1 MNKKINLAVAGAALA
16 LGASAANAGI
26 VIPAGDWTLDVNG
39 NVNAFMNFS
48 DADATSGT
56 APVGALTTQAR
67 DALGEGNGQG
77 INTGLL
83 PSWLGFT
90 GTTRQNNTD
99 VSFTISFQPN
109 ASDNSAPYHGDSKTP
124 LNRQSYLS
132 FGDKSWGSIKLGKD
146 IGIFASGAILNDMTL
161 LGVGSGATGRS
172 GGSTTLGGI
181 GTGYVY
187 AAWKGQATYT
197 TPNMGGF
204 QAKVG
209 LMNPNNIPDANT
221 KVTTRTYQNDTTF
234 VGTAAT
240 MAGSA
245 SASVIKSASVTIT
258 SKGSATTDTTHTD
271 TVTGADAG
279 AINQDR
285 FGIEAEASYSW
296 TGDVAGK
303 VWVSGASYEVTR
315 QTAAST
321 AAAPVEQ
328 SYDIEA
334 FDIGASLSAGNFG
347 LVGYY
352 YDGEGLGTTLFGSN
366 GVTAGGNER
375 DSDGGYVQATYVIP
389 TGTKLGVAYGVSNL
403 DTASGET
410 NATLV
415 KENER
420 WTVGAYHPLTKHLNL
435 VAEYNASESTGQSSA
450 NKLES
455 DSISLGAILFF

>member
-1 MNKKINLAVAGAALA
+1 MNKKINLAVASAALA
-16 LGASAANAGI
+16 LGATAANAGI

-39 NVNAFMNFS
+39 NVNAFMNFN
-48 DADATSGT
+48 DADAAKGST
-56 APVGALTTQAR
+56 LTGNIANGQ
-67 DALGEGNGQG
+67 DGLGESDSQG

-109 ASDNSAPYHGDSKTP
+109 ASDNSAAGDNKTP

-161 LGVGSGATGRS
+161 LGVGSAATGRS
-172 GGSTTLGGI
+172 GGATTLGGI

-204 QAKVG
+204 QAKIG
-209 LMNPNNIPDANT
+209 LMNPNNIPDAST
-221 KVTTRTYQNDTTF
+221 AATTRTYTTTNA
-234 VGTAAT
+234 TANSTSTAT
-240 MAGSA
+240 GSYSTNSLA
-245 SASVIKSASVTIT
+245 SISVTIVSVSTVT
-258 SKGSATTDTTHTD
+258 STTTATD
-271 TVTGADAG
+271 TVTGAASS
-279 AINQDR
+279 AVNQDR

-303 VWVSGASYEVTR
+303 VWVSGASYDVTR
-315 QTAAST
+315 IKGST
-321 AAAPVEQ
+321 SATQ
-328 SYDIEA
+328 QNYDITA
-334 FDIGASLSAGNFG
+334 FDVGASISSGNFG

-366 GVTAGGNER
+366 GVTADAKER

-389 TGTKLGVAYGVSNL
+389 TGTKLGLAYGVSNL

-415 KENER
+415 EENER

-435 VAEYNASESTGQSSA
+435 VAEYNSTESTGQTSSNA
-450 NKLES
+450 MEN

>member
-39 NVNAFMNFS
+39 NVNAFLNFN
-48 DADATSGT
+48 DADAANGSAVT
-56 APVGALTTQAR
+56 GAIANGQ
-67 DALGEGNGQG
+67 DGLGESDSQG

-109 ASDNSAPYHGDSKTP
+109 ASDNTSPYHGDSKTP

-161 LGVGSGATGRS
+161 LGVGSGANGRS
-172 GGSTTLGGI
+172 GGATTLGGI

-204 QAKVG
+204 QAKIG

-221 KVTTRTYQNDTTF
+221 SSTTRTYTTTSTF
-234 VGTAAT
+234 TGTTA
-240 MAGSA
+240 
-245 SASVIKSASVTIT
+245 TIT
-258 SKGSATTDTTHTD
+258 GSTTTVTATVISTTVVSAGTIASTTTHTD
-271 TVTGADAG
+271 TVTGAA
-279 AINQDR
+279 ASAVNQDR

-315 QTAAST
+315 IQSGTAST
-321 AAAPVEQ
+321 AQ
-328 SYDIEA
+328 DYDIEA
-334 FDIGASLSAGNFG
+334 VDIGASLSAGNFG

-352 YDGEGLGTTLFGSN
+352 YDGEGLGTTLFGN
-366 GVTAGGNER
+366 LGVTDGGLER

-415 KENER
+415 EENER

-435 VAEYNASESTGQSSA
+435 VAEYNSTETEGQTSSNNA
-450 NKLES
+450 EN
-455 DSISLGAILFF
+455 DSLSLGAILFF